1 MMPVSKN
8 SFASLKELQA
18 TGGSPSIAMRSL
30 IMAFTAFIN
39 CSSVLLGFVRAE
51 IGKLVIQYR
60 DVGCVLL
67 QLVLYCSKS
76 LVRVIMRL
84 LSAPH
89 MFLLQGIGKVSPS
102 PIPSLSFQTLILSS
116 VFGL

>member
-1 MMPVSKN
+1 M
-8 SFASLKELQA
+8 
-18 TGGSPSIAMRSL
+18 
-30 IMAFTAFIN
+30 AFIN

-51 IGKLVIQYR
+51 IGKLVIQGT

-102 PIPSLSFQTLILSS
+102 PIPSLLSLVSFSESRTSVS
-116 VFGL
+116 VFCLNLKHNSFSLPEKSNQTKAVLNIYQIS